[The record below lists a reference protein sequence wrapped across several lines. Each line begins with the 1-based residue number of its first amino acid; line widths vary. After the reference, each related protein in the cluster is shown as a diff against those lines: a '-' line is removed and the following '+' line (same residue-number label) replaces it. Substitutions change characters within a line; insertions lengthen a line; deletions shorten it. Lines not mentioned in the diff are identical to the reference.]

1 MKGNSSP
8 KVLREKVLDPFCLI
22 LIKEIPDLVGLHLI
36 SSQTWLPPVS
46 ASATG
51 IILPLSLYSYLPAQC
66 LAHTRDS
73 ICLLNLLRLTLSL
86 ALIILFFLFFQI
98 SPILFYFLLFSS
110 VSSFLSVLLSPPVP
124 RYYRKKTKLGTGVW
138 TKWIPPG
145 YSFVFHLSSFFF
157 LLLPAPFGFLFL
169 HSESSKEKH

>member
-8 KVLREKVLDPFCLI
+8 KVLREEVLDPFCLI

-36 SSQTWLPPVS
+36 SSQTWLPPVN

-73 ICLLNLLRLTLSL
+73 ICLLNLLRLALSL
-86 ALIILFFLFFQI
+86 ALIILFFIFPDF
-98 SPILFYFLLFSS
+98 SYSLLFSS
-110 VSSFLSVLLSPPVP
+110 
-124 RYYRKKTKLGTGVW
+124 
-138 TKWIPPG
+138 
-145 YSFVFHLSSFFF
+145 FFF
-157 LLLPAPFGFLFL
+157 CFFLFVCSPFSSSAQLLLKEDKVGNWSMNKVNSSRLFFCLPSLLFLF
-169 HSESSKEKH
+169 SSSPCTLRVSLSAFQVL